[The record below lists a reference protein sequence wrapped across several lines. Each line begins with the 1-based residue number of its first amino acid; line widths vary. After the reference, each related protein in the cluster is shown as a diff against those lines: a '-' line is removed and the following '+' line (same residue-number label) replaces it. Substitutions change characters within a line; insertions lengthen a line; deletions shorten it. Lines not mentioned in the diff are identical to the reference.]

1 MSGELQL
8 QNVNDNKE
16 HYMMASVLPPE
27 LWWRV
32 LSYLPSSSLCQMVLV
47 CKYFR
52 QLTMDPGLWSHVT
65 IRREMIEREGLE
77 PLLENIRY

>member
-1 MSGELQL
+1 
-8 QNVNDNKE
+8 
-16 HYMMASVLPPE
+16 MMATLLPPE
-27 LWWRV
+27 LWCRV

-52 QLTMDPGLWSHVT
+52 QLTLDPGLWSQVT

-77 PLLENIRY
+77 PLLENIRYTK